1 MRFSLSIAC
10 ALLAGCT
17 LVNDPSRHQQGGQ
30 ADAGTDAGPPPRIE
44 VAEVCAE
51 YADVMCG
58 AYFGCCT
65 AGVALQAD
73 PLFEQYRADC
83 VMEAQ
88 RVCREGENA
97 FSVILQDLVDD
108 FLTGYDPVIGAE
120 VIAEGRTLA
129 ATCDTGF
136 QAWAVE
142 RDGLARALRGTRA
155 GGAECTPGP
164 FMGLRPDYAALL
176 SCEVDEDGEYRAC
189 VSRGGTWNCV
199 VRGGDGAPCIS
210 YFDCRD
216 GYYCTAFVGGTC
228 ARRKGA
234 GEACT
239 EHTQCA
245 SLFCTGS
252 ATAAGTCATPTQ
264 DDVYCP

>member
-1 MRFSLSIAC
+1 MMRSSLSIAC

-83 VMEAQ
+83 VTEAQ
-88 RVCREGENA
+88 RVCREGENG

-176 SCEVDEDGEYRAC
+176 SCEADEDGEHRAC

-210 YFDCRD
+210 YMDCRD

-239 EHTQCA
+239 EHTQCM
-245 SLFCTGS
+245 SLFCS
-252 ATAAGTCATPTQ
+252 ATAETCATPTQ